1 MGGGRLLRLT
11 HSPAE
16 HPLGWARV
24 CHTKAPW
31 GEACASLAIWLT
43 QQQRTDLLGTE
54 QGQVQELLFLTTGLE
69 GWLLVEAEAGL
80 RYRLSCEGLSDP
92 AKE

>member
-11 HSPAE
+11 HLLNTHQAGPGSAI
-16 HPLGWARV
+16 H
-24 CHTKAPW
+24 KAPW

-43 QQQRTDLLGTE
+43 QQQKIDLLGAE
-54 QGQVQELLFLTTGLE
+54 QGQVQELFLTTGLE
-69 GWLLVEAEAGL
+69 GWRLVEAEAGL
-80 RYRLSCEGLSDP
+80 RYRLSYEGLSDP